1 MKQTIKLRVNPKS
14 SALARVV
21 GMYVRR
27 GIDIEHLLVE
37 KEERSDFSTMTIT
50 MDCDTFKLEQMI
62 RQLSKQ
68 IDVIAV
74 QKLSGESH

>member
-1 MKQTIKLRVNPKS
+1 
-14 SALARVV
+14 
-21 GMYVRR
+21 
-27 GIDIEHLLVE
+27 
-37 KEERSDFSTMTIT
+37 MTIT

-68 IDVIAV
+68 IDVIAI